1 MKLQSKMFVIYF
13 ISSVVYLKV
22 KASIIF
28 CFGNYGSDQ
37 SLLKYIVAD

>member
-1 MKLQSKMFVIYF
+1 MKLQGKMFVIYF

-28 CFGNYGSDQ
+28 CFGNYGSA
-37 SLLKYIVAD
+37 SKCV